1 MRGNKTYSESLKRE
15 VVREIQLGNL
25 SKTEAKKKYDIR
37 GHAEVLKWIRKF
49 EEEGS
54 LSKIKMMDYNKENK
68 DGLIK
73 RIKELERQL
82 EDEKIRAEGY
92 SKMIDIA
99 EDQLK
104 ISIRKKSTTKQSKS

>member
-1 MRGNKTYSESLKRE
+1 MKGNKSYSESLKRE
-15 VVREIQLGNL
+15 VVRTVRLGIL
-25 SKTEAKKKYDIR
+25 SKEEARLKYDIR
-37 GHAEVLKWIRKF
+37 AHSAIIKWIRTF
-49 EEEGS
+49 EEQGS
-54 LSKIKMMDYNKENK
+54 LFKRENMDYKKTSK
-68 DGLIK
+68 DALIK

-104 ISIRKKSTTKQSKS
+104 ISIRKKHITKQ